1 MKVKI
6 YTMSSSGNP
15 NNIRYVGKT
24 IHTLSR
30 RLSMHISFAKRN
42 KAANYYCNHTSNWI
56 NKELK
61 EGNTILIEEIDSV
74 SFENWEFWEQYW
86 ISQFKCWGFKLT
98 NLTSGGDGNQNMHFS
113 EESNKARSRALLGK
127 PRPQEVKDKISIS
140 NLGKPKSITHI
151 NHVREA
157 IIKLQGKPVEQYTLD
172 GKFIKEWR
180 CGAEAARFYNVDK
193 TSLMRC
199 CQGKFKKSAGF
210 VWKYKE

>member
-1 MKVKI
+1 MEIKI

-15 NNIRYVGKT
+15 NNIRYIGKT
-24 IHTLSR
+24 VKTLNR

-42 KAANYYCNHTSNWI
+42 KAANYHNNHTSNWI
-56 NKELK
+56 NKEL
-61 EGNTILIEEIDSV
+61 ELGNTILIEEIDIVDSK
-74 SFENWEFWEQYW
+74 NWEFWEKYW

-98 NLTSGGDGNQNMHFS
+98 NLTSGGEGNQNISFS
-113 EESNKARSRALLGK
+113 EESNKARSYALKGRH
-127 PRPQEVKDKISIS
+127 RPQEVRDKISIG
-140 NLGKPKSITHI
+140 NFRKPKSIAHI
-151 NHVREA
+151 SHVRES

-180 CGAEAARFYNVDK
+180 CGAEAAKFYNVDK
-193 TSLMRC
+193 SSLMRC